1 MREDSTE
8 QRPAEESIP
17 EGARAADEQHAAGMV
32 AGGPDQEPA
41 QGVLTL
47 VCFKCGKEYFFADQD
62 PPQEMT
68 CEKCG
73 NTVFRSFFSP
83 IGDEVAD
90 DFRDSTERDLAP
102 DSTAEDTAPGDVID
116 LNNL

>member
-1 MREDSTE
+1 MRDDTTQELRS
-8 QRPAEESIP
+8 EESIP
-17 EGARAADEQHAAGMV
+17 EGARAAEEQRSSGLV

-41 QGVLTL
+41 EGVLTL
-47 VCFKCGKEYFFADQD
+47 VCFTCGKEYFFADEN

-90 DFRDSTERDLAP
+90 DFRDSTERDLTP
-102 DSTAEDTAPGDVID
+102 DSTEEDTAPGDVID